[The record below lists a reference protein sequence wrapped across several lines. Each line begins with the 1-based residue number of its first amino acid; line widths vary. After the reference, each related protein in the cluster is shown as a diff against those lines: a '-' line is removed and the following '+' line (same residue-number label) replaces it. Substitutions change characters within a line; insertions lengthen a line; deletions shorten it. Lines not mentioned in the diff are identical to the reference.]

1 MHSPWVHMR
10 FLQLIWRVLFSWCPP
25 YSLVPTL
32 LLLPLPWVEFDRD
45 IPFRDVCSKLSLCTM
60 SGCGPLYLFP
70 SVPGRKLAS
79 LMIYSIAE
87 YHYESFLLLLSFRLC
102 FYPRSLG
109 YLVSGSWSPKQCQ
122 VWVLSHGMGLKSK
135 QTLASYS
142 YKLGATIFCALAY
155 FASRTDCRSKV
166 LWFGWCLYSS
176 VFSPRG

>member
-1 MHSPWVHMR
+1 MTHR
-10 FLQLIWRVLFSWCPP
+10 
-25 YSLVPTL
+25 
-32 LLLPLPWVEFDRD
+32 
-45 IPFRDVCSKLSLCTM
+45 
-60 SGCGPLYLFP
+60 
-70 SVPGRKLAS
+70 
-79 LMIYSIAE
+79 AE

-166 LWFGWCLYSS
+166 LWLGWCLCFSFGRLKSTFLSKDTRMWGWRFYIGTSLTSPCSMSCVSAVFGNGALLS
-176 VFSPRG
+176 VCGEQPIVLTGLFGDFHGTPGQLDWI